1 MGLVIGKEEPFGKG
15 FMTAGA
21 GGAYQNKGRLG
32 PVPIGRFV
40 E

>member
-21 GGAYQNKGRLG
+21 GGAYQNKGRPIG
-32 PVPIGRFV
+32 IGRFV